1 MWKMSLPAALRAAG
15 ESLVERL
22 RGFLQPALALGP
34 ASRPALDP
42 STPPDPVL
50 DADASALPGT
60 GNRAFW
66 VGSSVV
72 CLSLVSGLAT
82 YLILTGLTP
91 IVPKNSIVL
100 GVLAANLILVIA
112 MV

>member
-1 MWKMSLPAALRAAG
+1 MSLSAALREAG
-15 ESLVERL
+15 ESVAKRL
-22 RGFLQPALALGP
+22 RAL
-34 ASRPALDP
+34 SRPAPRLAADP
-42 STPPDPVL
+42 AIPPDPVL
-50 DADASALPGT
+50 DADAPALPGT

-91 IVPKNSIVL
+91 IVPKNSIVV
-100 GVLAANLILVIA
+100 GVLAANLLLVIA